1 MSQRYQGRH
10 LRPAPAVNPWR
21 GKAVLAAAA
30 GAGLVVPV
38 VATASPAHAAP
49 DSAWDR
55 LASCESGGNWSI
67 NTGNGFYGGL
77 QFTSG
82 TWLGYGG
89 GSYADRADHATRS
102 QQIAVANRV
111 LASQGWVAWPACS
124 SKLGLRGLPTTGG
137 STEASVSQP
146 RTVQKSTP
154 VTSTPVTSTRSTST
168 DTGSTRGQTRT
179 ESTRTRTIAPT
190 RVTTRR
196 AESNRDVVRDF
207 ADRVAAATAPTP
219 APTPSVRHSSAA
231 AVSGAVYVVKAGDT
245 LNKIASARGVTG
257 GWRSLYAANTVTVNN
272 PDMIFV
278 GQQLRLPA

>member
-1 MSQRYQGRH
+1 
-10 LRPAPAVNPWR
+10 
-21 GKAVLAAAA
+21 
-30 GAGLVVPV
+30 
-38 VATASPAHAAP
+38 
-49 DSAWDR
+49 
-55 LASCESGGNWSI
+55 
-67 NTGNGFYGGL
+67 
-77 QFTSG
+77 
-82 TWLGYGG
+82 
-89 GSYADRADHATRS
+89 
-102 QQIAVANRV
+102 
-111 LASQGWVAWPACS
+111 
-124 SKLGLRGLPTTGG
+124 
-137 STEASVSQP
+137 
-146 RTVQKSTP
+146 VQKSTP

-219 APTPSVRHSSAA
+219 SVRHSSAA

>member
-38 VATASPAHAAP
+38 VATVSPAHAAP

-89 GSYADRADHATRS
+89 GTYADRADHATRS

-111 LASQGWVAWPACS
+111 LASQGWGAWPACS

-137 STEASVSQP
+137 STEATVSQP

-154 VTSTPVTSTRSTST
+154 VTSTNAGSTNAGSTNA
-168 DTGSTRGQTRT
+168 GSTRGQTRT
-179 ESTRTRTIAPT
+179 ESTRTRTSAPT

-219 APTPSVRHSSAA
+219 APTPSVRHSSAP